1 MLSVRFFLKEGY
13 PVSCELK
20 DGENV
25 FFGGVTAQGEFFC
38 EKGVPYPEMMLRA
51 LVNKCMDGRI
61 PVLFARDEWGVDLAR
76 FGFEWEG
83 ERYACPRER
92 LRLPHDC
99 EKAP

>member
-1 MLSVRFFLKEGY
+1 MISVRFFLKEGY

-51 LVNKCMDGRI
+51 RQQMYGRAYSRALCQGRMGRRSCA
-61 PVLFARDEWGVDLAR
+61 V
-76 FGFEWEG
+76 
-83 ERYACPRER
+83 R
-92 LRLPHDC
+92 L
-99 EKAP
+99 

>member
-1 MLSVRFFLKEGY
+1 MISVRFFLKEGY

-51 LVNKCMDGRI
+51 LDIFMS
-61 PVLFARDEWGVDLAR
+61 PLA
-76 FGFEWEG
+76 GSPTKK
-83 ERYACPRER
+83 YPS
-92 LRLPHDC
+92 LTL
-99 EKAP
+99 